1 MKSRVIV
8 LLLFLPFFMFA
19 SEKDDQIDAI
29 SGTNSLTEVA
39 FKLQIPLKQ
48 LNFYLDI
55 DLKTESEKTLD
66 ELHISR
72 SALKKALKNYSENQ
86 SSFYS
91 GIILVGMLIVFLSL
105 IMVGLIIDRMKF
117 LKHLDN
123 YQKQKLVKSR
133 KNTLQVMGEKISQND
148 IVAAITAV
156 YLHELETEEESK
168 LLLTWKRATQNPWNT
183 AAKFNMP
190 NRVFFQ
196 ERRK

>member
-1 MKSRVIV
+1 MKNKLVV
-8 LLLFLPFFMFA
+8 LLLILPFFMFA
-19 SEKDDQIDAI
+19 GEEENQIDSI
-29 SGTNSLTEVA
+29 SGSNSLKETA

-48 LNFYLDI
+48 LKIYLDL
-55 DLKTESEKTLD
+55 DLKTDSEQALD

-72 SALKKALKNYSENQ
+72 SALKKAQKNYSENQ

-91 GIILVGMLIVFLSL
+91 GIILAGMLIVFLSL
-105 IMVGLIIDRMKF
+105 IIVGIIIDRMKF

-123 YQKQKLVKSR
+123 YQQQKQERSE
-133 KNTLQVMGEKISQND
+133 KNTIQKMGETISQND
-148 IVAAITAV
+148 IVAAITAI

-168 LLLTWKRATQNPWNT
+168 LLLTWKRATQSPWIS

-190 NRVFFQ
+190 NSMFFQ